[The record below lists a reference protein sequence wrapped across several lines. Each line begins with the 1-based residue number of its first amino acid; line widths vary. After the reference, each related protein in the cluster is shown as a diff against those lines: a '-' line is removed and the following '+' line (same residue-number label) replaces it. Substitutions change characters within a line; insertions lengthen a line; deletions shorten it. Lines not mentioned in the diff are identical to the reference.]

1 VGATL
6 GPLLGDGSTS
16 ALVIFL
22 VGLAGIALIARS
34 IGGPTPSPSSGG
46 GRAGRTTGQGGLL
59 PSLSWPSLPSLPR
72 PSLGWLSPRRL
83 LPGDSRRSRPSRRG
97 SSSWLSLP
105 SLPALP
111 RPSLP
116 SLPRPSRSWV
126 PGLGRSRSG
135 SQSTAS
141 TSTHSGSLLS
151 RGLGRTQGR
160 SLLVRLA
167 VFAIGVGGLTLV
179 LLELSTPRSIAGT
192 AIHSLST
199 AGVVPIVAAVAI
211 LLTLWMIDTWTQ
223 ASIPLWMQASVSV
236 ILSVWVLE
244 TLAPGTLEETIF
256 TALASGLEDVSAI
269 IWIAVVIGGGYLVYR
284 WLNNRGG
291 SGGQETHITLIQD
304 GENR

>member
-1 VGATL
+1 M
-6 GPLLGDGSTS
+6 
-16 ALVIFL
+16 
-22 VGLAGIALIARS
+22 
-34 IGGPTPSPSSGG
+34 
-46 GRAGRTTGQGGLL
+46 
-59 PSLSWPSLPSLPR
+59 
-72 PSLGWLSPRRL
+72 
-83 LPGDSRRSRPSRRG
+83 
-97 SSSWLSLP
+97 
-105 SLPALP
+105 
-111 RPSLP
+111 
-116 SLPRPSRSWV
+116 
-126 PGLGRSRSG
+126 
-135 SQSTAS
+135 
-141 TSTHSGSLLS
+141 
-151 RGLGRTQGR
+151 
-160 SLLVRLA
+160 
-167 VFAIGVGGLTLV
+167 FAIGVGGLTLV